1 MFCNMYATGRSRTE
15 KIITS
20 TILAFAFY
28 SPILTLL
35 NTIALFTSLVVIN
48 EIPVG
53 IFQITRAKLD
63 KITEAAS

>member
-1 MFCNMYATGRSRTE
+1 MYATGRSRTE
-15 KIITS
+15 KIITRI
-20 TILAFAFY
+20 ILAFAFY

-63 KITEAAS
+63 MITEAAS